1 MKKWVILMISVLI
14 LAACEAPGIMSNS
27 QKENKIAVTQM
38 IKLKDIQYVALGDSL
53 TEGVGDELDKEGYVG
68 RMKKEMETWRGV
80 KSVTVTN
87 TAKRGRRS
95 DQLIDQIQSG
105 EIDDALEQADII
117 SLTIG
122 GNDLMKIVRSNI
134 TDLTKEV
141 FDDKRPAFQQ
151 RYETIM
157 QLIRERNPNAP
168 IILIG
173 VYNPLSIFTKEKS
186 DMNTIMREWN
196 SDIRGFANQDGH
208 AVFINVVD
216 LFDSNDN
223 MVYHT
228 DFFHPNAKGYD
239 QMTARIIKT
248 LHEVDLKKLSHGQF
262 DFKEDSTDE

>member
-1 MKKWVILMISVLI
+1 
-14 LAACEAPGIMSNS
+14 
-27 QKENKIAVTQM
+27 
-38 IKLKDIQYVALGDSL
+38 
-53 TEGVGDELDKEGYVG
+53 
-68 RMKKEMETWRGV
+68 
-80 KSVTVTN
+80 
-87 TAKRGRRS
+87 
-95 DQLIDQIQSG
+95 
-105 EIDDALEQADII
+105 
-117 SLTIG
+117 
-122 GNDLMKIVRSNI
+122 MKIVRSNI

-151 RYETIM
+151 RYEMIM

-173 VYNPLSIFTKEKS
+173 IYNPLSIFTKEKS

-248 LHEVDLKKLSHGQF
+248 LHEVDLNKLSHGQF

>member
-1 MKKWVILMISVLI
+1 MLSVFM
-14 LAACEAPGIMSNS
+14 LAACGVPGIMSNS
-27 QKENKIAVTQM
+27 KKENKIAVTKM

-53 TEGVGDELDKEGYVG
+53 TEGVGDELGEHGYVG
-68 RMKKEMETWRGV
+68 RMQEEMETWRGV

-87 TAKRGRRS
+87 TAERGRRS

-105 EIDDALEQADII
+105 KIDDALERADII

-122 GNDLMKIVRSNI
+122 GNDLMKIVRANI

-141 FDDKRPAFQQ
+141 FDDKRPAFQK
-151 RYETIM
+151 RFETIM
-157 QLIRERNPNAP
+157 QLIRERNPDAP

-173 VYNPLSIFTKEKS
+173 IYNPLSIFTKEKS

-208 AVFINVVD
+208 AVFINVED
-216 LFDSNDN
+216 LFESNDN

-248 LHEVDLKKLSHGQF
+248 LHEVDLGKLSHGQF
-262 DFKEDSTDE
+262 DFKEDSTNE

>member
-1 MKKWVILMISVLI
+1 MLSVFL
-14 LAACEAPGIMSNS
+14 LAACEVPDTISNS
-27 QKENKIAVTQM
+27 QKENKIAVTKM
-38 IKLKDIQYVALGDSL
+38 IQLKDIQYVALGDSL
-53 TEGVGDELDKEGYVG
+53 TEGVGDELGQHGYVG
-68 RMKKEMETWRGV
+68 RMQKEMETWKGV

-105 EIDDALEQADII
+105 KLDDALERADII

-122 GNDLMKIVRSNI
+122 GNDLMKIVRANI

-157 QLIRERNPNAP
+157 QLIRERNPDAP

-173 VYNPLSIFTKEKS
+173 IYNPLSIFTKEKS

-196 SDIRGFANQDGH
+196 SDIRGFANQDAH
-208 AVFINVVD
+208 AVFINVED

-248 LHEVDLKKLSHGQF
+248 LHEVDLGKLSHGQF
-262 DFKEDSTDE
+262 DFKEESTNE